1 MRNVLSL
8 VAAVALAG
16 LAFAEEAKDG
26 ENKLPL
32 EQLKA
37 PKGFQVELYASGL
50 RSPRSLA
57 LGDKGTIFIGTR
69 NNPEGVVYALVDADG
84 DHVAEK
90 TLVVAKGLDMPNGVA
105 FHKGTL
111 YIAEQGQILKLE
123 NIEAQLENP
132 PAPVTVIG
140 GFPLEGFHVW
150 KFLAV
155 GPDEKLYYNIGAPC
169 DACDREADDGD
180 RKANL
185 RFSTIERCNLDGSGV
200 ETVARGVRQS
210 VGFAWHPVTKELW
223 FTDNGRDKLGDDRPH
238 CELNHVTELGQH
250 FGFPFCH
257 GGDTP
262 DPVLGEKRPCSDF
275 VAPAQQLGPHV
286 TPLGLRFYTGD
297 MFPEKYKNRL
307 LIAEHGSAERSI
319 KLGYSVMQVKTG
331 DDGKCSD
338 YEPFV
343 EGWLQRDKN
352 WGRPVDVLVD
362 QDGAV
367 LVSDDQAGAIYRISY
382 KK

>member
-1 MRNVLSL
+1 MRNII
-8 VAAVALAG
+8 ALAIA
-16 LAFAEEAKDG
+16 LAIGGFAGAEEAK
-26 ENKLPL
+26 KALPI
-32 EQLKA
+32 EQLTA
-37 PKGFQVELYASGL
+37 PKGFSVAVYAEGMKS
-50 RSPRSLA
+50 SRSLA
-57 LGDKGTIFIGTR
+57 LGDKGTVFVSTR

-111 YIAEQGQILKLE
+111 YIAEQGQIVKLE

-132 PAPVTVIG
+132 PAPVPVIT

-169 DACDREADDGD
+169 DACSREEDDGD

-210 VGFAWHPVTKELW
+210 VGFTWHPETKDLW

-238 CELNHVTELGQH
+238 CELNHLTELGQH

-257 GGDTP
+257 GGDLP
-262 DPVLGEKRPCSDF
+262 DPVLGEKHPCNDF
-275 VAPAQQLGPHV
+275 VAPAKQLGPHI

-297 MFPEKYKNRL
+297 MFPKEYRNQL
-307 LIAEHGSAERSI
+307 FIAFHGSGERSI
-319 KLGYSVMQVKTG
+319 KNGYNVAVVKLDKKGNVTA
-331 DDGKCSD
+331 

-352 WGRPVDVLVD
+352 WGRPVDVLVMP
-362 QDGAV
+362 DGAL
-367 LVSDDQAGAIYRISY
+367 LVSDDQAGAVYRVSY
-382 KK
+382 SK

>member
-1 MRNVLSL
+1 MRKL
-8 VAAVALAG
+8 VVIAAAIAAVCVAG
-16 LAFAEEAKDG
+16 AEEAKP
-26 ENKLPL
+26 LPV

-37 PKGFQVELYASGL
+37 PKGFKTALYASGMK
-50 RSPRSLA
+50 SARSLA
-57 LGDKGTIFIGTR
+57 VGDKGTVFVGTR

-111 YIAEQGQILKLE
+111 YIAEQSQISKIE
-123 NIEAQLENP
+123 NIEANLENP
-132 PAPVTVIG
+132 PAPVTVLG

-150 KFLAV
+150 KFVAV

-169 DACDREADDGD
+169 DACDREVDDGD

-210 VGFAWHPVTKELW
+210 VGITFHPETKELW
-223 FTDNGRDKLGDDRPH
+223 FTDNGRDKMGDDRPH
-238 CELNHVTELGQH
+238 CELNHLTELGQH

-262 DPVLGEKRPCSDF
+262 DPVLGEKHACSEF
-275 VAPAQQLGPHV
+275 VAPAQQLGPHI

-297 MFPEKYKNRL
+297 MFPKEYKNKL
-307 LIAEHGSAERSI
+307 LIALHGSAERSI
-319 KLGYSVMQVKTG
+319 KLGYDVVQVTV
-331 DDGKCSD
+331 DNNGKCSD
-338 YEPFV
+338 YKPFV
-343 EGWLQRDKN
+343 EGWLQRGEN
-352 WGRPVDVLVD
+352 WGRPVDVQVMA
-362 QDGAV
+362 DGAL
-367 LVSDDQAGAIYRISY
+367 LVSDDQAGAVYRVSY
-382 KK
+382 GE